1 MEVGGILVGSRIN
14 GTVRLVEARPLVIS
28 YARGAAFLLTDG
40 DYEALDRLIHKTN
53 AEVAPKG
60 LEAIGYYESH
70 TRRDAALS
78 EVDIETYDT
87 RFDQP
92 SAVCMILKPN
102 NENGTIVNVYIRDS
116 HGEIVQTELEG
127 HSVHYKEA
135 PVPEPTAASVS
146 EPLAYKPEAVQPS
159 KLEAEPYIPGTPVR
173 TQPSRRRT
181 YAILFVALAMGAA
194 ILLIMRIRSLISG
207 PPPPLPNTVQQQPAG
222 PPAPTSNAN
231 VTSESAPTQNAT
243 VSSSS
248 ASKRKKAA
256 RNRRARSQK
265 QIR

>member
-1 MEVGGILVGSRIN
+1 MEIGGILVGSRVDQ
-14 GTVRLVEARPLVIS
+14 TVYVVDSRPLAIS

-40 DYEALDRLIHKTN
+40 DYESLDRLIQKTN
-53 AEVAPKG
+53 SEVFPQG
-60 LEAIGYYESH
+60 LQVIGYYESH

-78 EVDIETYDT
+78 ETDIETYDT

-92 SAVCMILKPN
+92 SRVCIVLKPN

-127 HSVHYKEA
+127 HSVHYKDA
-135 PVPEPTAASVS
+135 PVPEPATASIS
-146 EPLAYKPEAVQPS
+146 EPLAHKPVPVQPS
-159 KLEAEPYIPGTPVR
+159 KLEAESYIPGTPVR
-173 TQPSRRRT
+173 TQPSHRRK
-181 YAILFVALAMGAA
+181 YAVLLVALAMGAA
-194 ILLIMRIRSLISG
+194 ILLIVRVRSLISG

-243 VSSSS
+243 ASSSS